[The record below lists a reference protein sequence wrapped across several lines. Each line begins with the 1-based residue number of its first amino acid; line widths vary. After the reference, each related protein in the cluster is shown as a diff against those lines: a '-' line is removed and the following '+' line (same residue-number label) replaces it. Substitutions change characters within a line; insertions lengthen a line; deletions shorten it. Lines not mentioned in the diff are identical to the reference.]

1 MNRKLLI
8 LFLLMSILGLIASI
22 YVAVVFAD
30 TSSYVLVGLFLFSAL
45 FFLFQRKNYPP
56 KSK

>member
-8 LFLLMSILGLIASI
+8 LFQLMSILGLVASI
-22 YVAVVFAD
+22 YLSVVLAD
-30 TSSYVLVGLFLFSAL
+30 TTSYVLVGLFLFSAV
-45 FFLFQRKNYPP
+45 FFLYQMKNYPP